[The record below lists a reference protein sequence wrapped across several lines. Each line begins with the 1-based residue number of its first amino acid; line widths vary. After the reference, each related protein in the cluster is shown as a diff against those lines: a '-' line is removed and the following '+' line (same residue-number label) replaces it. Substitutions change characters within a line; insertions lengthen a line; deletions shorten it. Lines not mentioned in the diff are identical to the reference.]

1 MDEDVIERKN
11 GEIPLSIMRAAF
23 FVGDQLA
30 EMSPPLG
37 EVVAL
42 MTRDYRYCSLAPR
55 LWFK

>member
-1 MDEDVIERKN
+1 MDEHVIERKN

-55 LWFK
+55 LWF